1 MSPFHGGNGDMLK
14 GTLLPGCA
22 GHGMAG
28 FTIQLKSCFG
38 MIGIGRLLKR
48 RSVASL
54 AFCWRTHKSGFPG
67 PLVAGLTIH
76 RGMNASKGK
85 TTVFMKLQNVLL
97 GHPPVGSVAPLTI
110 QTQCRLVNIGM
121 AIGAGNP
128 DVAKF

>member
-1 MSPFHGGNGDMLK
+1 
-14 GTLLPGCA
+14 
-22 GHGMAG
+22 
-28 FTIQLKSCFG
+28 

-48 RSVASL
+48 RGVASL
-54 AFCWRTHKSGFPG
+54 AFRWRTHKAGFPV
-67 PLVAGLTIH
+67 PLVAGLAIH

-97 GHPPVGSVAPLTI
+97 GCPSAGGMAPLTI